1 MPFADAP
8 PANYHR
14 QSTAAKEVLALPAAW
29 DDHVRCSTVK
39 RRPLRLVL
47 VGLLLAC
54 AATIWASAAIAA
66 APRQHKSEPSLKP
79 LWSAFPLAHD
89 QKSAQRQAPDA
100 KGSASSADDHS
111 FRTLPLM
118 GTAFLALL
126 VLGGIAFAAVRHSR
140 PALVGLPSRPLQGG
154 FLMSNARRRLWGRSE
169 SEGPPEQEVGKPQGV
184 VDRLSEYAPSENR
197 SAIPAEDPSAS
208 DESAAEQEPVTAQP
222 NPRADLSAV
231 GEEVAGVLQSAEE
244 AAAAIRRSA
253 VEEAARRRA
262 ELEAEIAAEIEEVRR
277 GADAEFADAQRIRTD
292 ADAYATETRASADK
306 YGERRRTEADR
317 EAATIVA
324 GAQSRLDEADSEAE
338 RKAREAEAGARARV
352 DALKAEA
359 ERYEERLDNIFVVF
373 REMSSQLEELVR
385 GRRAAN
391 PESPGEEELDDALRP
406 DSSTTRAA

>member
-1 MPFADAP
+1 VSGIGRHLAGRVDPVSVTDYEPLCGQRLP
-8 PANYHR
+8 PGR
-14 QSTAAKEVLALPAAW
+14 L
-29 DDHVRCSTVK
+29 
-39 RRPLRLVL
+39 LRLVL

-66 APRQHKSEPSLKP
+66 GPRQHKSEPSLKP

-89 QKSAQRQAPDA
+89 QKSAQRQAPGA
-100 KGSASSADDHS
+100 KGVSPSSGDDHS

-118 GTAFLALL
+118 GTALLALL
-126 VLGGIAFAAVRHSR
+126 VGGIAFAAVRHSR

-197 SAIPAEDPSAS
+197 SAIPAEDSPAF
-208 DESAAEQEPVTAQP
+208 DESAAEQEPATAQP

-231 GEEVAGVLQSAEE
+231 GEEVAAVLESAEE

-253 VEEAARRRA
+253 VEEVARRRN
-262 ELEAEIAAEIEEVRR
+262 ELEAEIAAEFEEARR
-277 GADAEFADAQRIRTD
+277 GADADRADAQRLRAD
-292 ADAYATETRASADK
+292 ADAYATETRAAADD
-306 YGERRRTEADR
+306 YGQRRRTEAER

-324 GAQSRLDEADSEAE
+324 EAQSRLNAADAEAE
-338 RKAREAEAGARARV
+338 RKVREAEAGARARV

-359 ERYEERLDNIFVVF
+359 GRYEERLDNIFVVF
-373 REMSSQLEELVR
+373 REMSSQLEELVG
-385 GRRAAN
+385 GRQAAN
-391 PESPGEEELDDALRP
+391 PESPGGEELDDALRP
-406 DSSTTRAA
+406 NSSTTRAA